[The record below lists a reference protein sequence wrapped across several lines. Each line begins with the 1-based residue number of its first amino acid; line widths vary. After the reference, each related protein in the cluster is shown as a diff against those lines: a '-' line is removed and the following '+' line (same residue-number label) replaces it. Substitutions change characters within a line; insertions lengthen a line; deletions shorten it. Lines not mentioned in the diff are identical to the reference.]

1 MQLVPL
7 STDGR
12 VDAVVTAPLPLGP
25 LRVAL
30 RMAGAIVAVE
40 ALGPGRPRRVG
51 RLTPADAATY
61 GPVLT
66 RLAGRGHVGT
76 CPARVTRTGEAVTLT
91 LQLGSSATCAPRDAP
106 CSAPLP
112 IARTTKLLAAVPGP
126 RTASRRACPPRSATG
141 PRPHVAAGTAR
152 VAMSAPVRR
161 PPLPARPPAHFGQ
174 AEDAP
179 PRLTPCQRRRILW
192 ASIGIA
198 ALLLLAFTVQH
209 SVTPPTD
216 SAAVATAAVCSPV
229 GAPTCRSP
237 RP

>member
-12 VDAVVTAPLPLGP
+12 VEAVVTTPLRPGP

-30 RMAGAIVAVE
+30 RPAGAGVTVE

-51 RLTPADAATY
+51 RLTAADAVAY

-76 CPARVTRTGEAVTLT
+76 CPARVTRTGETVTLT
-91 LQLGSSATCAPRDAP
+91 LQLGSSATCAPRDSP

-112 IARTTKLLAAVPGP
+112 IARTTKLLAAVPGT
-126 RTASRRACPPRSATG
+126 RTASRRACPPRPTTG
-141 PRPHVAAGTAR
+141 PRPHVTAVTAR

-161 PPLPARPPAHFGQ
+161 PPLPARPPARFGQ

-209 SVTPPTD
+209 SVTAQAEALT
-216 SAAVATAAVCSPV
+216 VVI
-229 GAPTCRSP
+229 RSDDG
-237 RP
+237 R

>member
-12 VDAVVTAPLPLGP
+12 VEAVVTTPLVPGP

-30 RMAGAIVAVE
+30 RMAGAAVTVE

-51 RLTPADAATY
+51 RLTAADAVAY

-112 IARTTKLLAAVPGP
+112 IARTTKLLAAVPGA
-126 RTASRRACPPRSATG
+126 RTAARRACPPRSATG

-161 PPLPARPPAHFGQ
+161 PPLPARPPARFGQ

-179 PRLTPCQRRRILW
+179 PRLTPCQRRRIMW

-198 ALLLLAFTVQH
+198 VLLLLAFAVQH
-209 SVTPPTD
+209 S
-216 SAAVATAAVCSPV
+216 ATAPAALTVIL
-229 GAPTCRSP
+229 RSDDG
-237 RP
+237 R